1 MAGKN
6 LELALLLKLNDQMSK
21 GLRAAMQSVEKDSKS
36 AGKSLAS
43 IAADTNKIRPTGVD
57 RLNASL
63 KKVHDTAKST
73 LSTLAKI
80 GRTSAQVGSAVMA
93 GGYVAKSA
101 AERPMSYDRRLALL
115 SNTANNNLDAA
126 GRIAAKQNLNAGIK
140 NAVNDGG
147 GTPEQAL
154 DALNTLV
161 GSGAFGNANQAMS
174 HLPTM
179 QKYATGTGA
188 DSNDLAKIMIA
199 AKQNMDIA
207 DKDMPAML
215 SKAIRAG
222 QEGGFELS
230 DMAKWLP
237 QQMALAATNGMKGMK
252 GFESLLAANQISRIG
267 AGTSDE
273 AGNNLVNLLAKINN
287 QDTAIDFKKQGIDL
301 SGSLAAARGK
311 GMNTLEAFVA
321 LVEKIGAKDKNY
333 TNLRKKA
340 ESETGAD
347 KKATLEA
354 MADILQQKSI
364 GKAVQDRQA
373 LMQLLMFIQQRGKY
387 EEVKDATAKET
398 GTEGENSYQVVAST
412 LDAKTEQMGN
422 KKAFAAIDTL
432 ASIDAPLGK
441 QLDKLNAEADAHPV
455 LTTAIYSTA
464 TALGIL
470 AAAAGAGGLVGLLT
484 GGKGGALEKA
494 ATAAGGADALKKAA
508 ALARPAIS
516 YAGEIPGSMAA
527 ARGTAAIADG
537 AAVAGG
543 GISLASLAGI
553 AAVGTGLFAMVRHAM
568 EPDKVSM
575 RMPDK
580 NVSIRQRVEDYWN
593 VAPERQTSPR
603 LTNNKPL
610 ANQPSVNGEN
620 GQQAAIDDVAKSLNQ
635 VLKDF
640 IGQTIKVDVDVRNG
654 NIVAEVNKANSQQAR
669 RN

>member
-21 GLRAAMQSVEKDSKS
+21 GLKAAMQSVEKDSKS

-43 IAADTNKIRPTGVD
+43 IATEANKIRPTGID
-57 RLNASL
+57 RLHASL
-63 KKVHDTAKST
+63 KQVHNTAKST
-73 LSTLAKI
+73 LATLAQI
-80 GRTSAQVGSAVMA
+80 GRTGAQVGSAVMA

-101 AERPMSYDRRLALL
+101 AERPMAYDRRLALL

-140 NAVNDGG
+140 NAVSVGG

-161 GSGAFGNANQAMS
+161 GSGAFGNANQAMGL
-174 HLPTM
+174 LPTI
-179 QKYATGTGA
+179 QKNSTGTGA

-230 DMAKWLP
+230 DMSKWLP
-237 QQMALAATNGMKGMK
+237 QQMALAATNGMKGMA
-252 GFESLLAANQISRIG
+252 GFESLLAANQVSRITS
-267 AGTSDE
+267 GTSDE
-273 AGNNLVNLLAKINN
+273 AGNNLVNLLAKINSS
-287 QDTAIDFKKQGIDL
+287 DTAKDFAKQNIDL
-301 SGSLAAARGK
+301 SGSLAAARSK
-311 GMNTLEAFVA
+311 GVNPLEAFMAMVDKVA
-321 LVEKIGAKDKNY
+321 SKDKTY
-333 TNLRKKA
+333 ANLRKKA
-340 ESETGAD
+340 DSETGAD

-354 MADILQQKSI
+354 MADIFEQQGISKT
-364 GKAVQDRQA
+364 VQDRQA
-373 LMQLLMFIQQRGKY
+373 LLALLAMMQQREKYSEIKGK
-387 EEVKDATAKET
+387 VGAET
-398 GTEGENSYQVVAST
+398 GQEGETSYQVVAST
-412 LDAKTEQMGN
+412 PDAKTEQMGN
-422 KKAFAAIDTL
+422 KKAFAAIDIL
-432 ASIDAPLGK
+432 SSIDAPLGK
-441 QLDKLNAEADAHPV
+441 LLDKLNAEAEAHPV

-508 ALARPAIS
+508 AAARPAIS
-516 YAGEIPGSMAA
+516 YAGEIPASVAA
-527 ARGTAAIADG
+527 ARGTAA
-537 AAVAGG
+537 VAGG
-543 GISLASLAGI
+543 GLSLASLAGI
-553 AAVGTGLFAMVRHAM
+553 AAAGTGLFAMVRHAM

-580 NVSIRQRVEDYWN
+580 NVSIAQRVADYWN

-603 LTNNKPL
+603 LPNNKPL
-610 ANQPSVNGEN
+610 ANQPLLNGEN
-620 GQQAAIDDVAKSLNQ
+620 GQQPGIDAIANSLNQ
-635 VLKDF
+635 VLKGF
-640 IGQTIKVDVDVRNG
+640 VSQTIKVDVDVRNG

>member
-21 GLRAAMQSVEKDSKS
+21 GLKAAMQSVEKDSSS
-36 AGKSLAS
+36 AGKSLAR
-43 IAADTNKIRPTGVD
+43 IAQETNKIRPTGID

-80 GRTSAQVGSAVMA
+80 GKTGAQVGSAVIA

-101 AERPMSYDRRLALL
+101 AERPMAYDRRLALL

-126 GRIAAKQNLNAGIK
+126 GRIAAKENLNAGIK
-140 NAVNDGG
+140 NAVNSGG

-161 GSGAFGNANQAMS
+161 GSGAFGNANQAVS
-174 HLPTM
+174 LLPTV
-179 QKYATGTGA
+179 QKNSTGTGA

-230 DMAKWLP
+230 DMSKWLP

-252 GFESLLAANQISRIG
+252 GFEALLAGNQVSRIT

-273 AGNNLVNLLAKINN
+273 AGNNLVNLLAKINSS
-287 QDTAIDFKKQGIDL
+287 DTIHDFKKQGIDL
-301 SGSLAAARGK
+301 SGSLVK
-311 GMNTLEAFVA
+311 GRKGDVLTLDGFIKA
-321 LVEKIGAKDKNY
+321 VENIASKDKNY
-333 TNLRKKA
+333 VNLRKKA
-340 ESETGAD
+340 DSETGAD

-354 MADILQQKSI
+354 MADILQQKSL
-364 GKAVQDRQA
+364 GKVVQDRQA
-373 LMQLLMFIQQRGKY
+373 MMALLAMMQQREKYNEIKGKVGA
-387 EEVKDATAKET
+387 EN
-398 GTEGENSYQVVAST
+398 GQEGETSYQVVAST

-441 QLDKLNAEADAHPV
+441 LLDKLNAEAEAHPI
-455 LTTAIYSTA
+455 LTTAIYGTA

-470 AAAAGAGGLVGLLT
+470 AAAAGAGGLMGLLT

-508 ALARPAIS
+508 AVARPAIS
-516 YAGEIPGSMAA
+516 YAGEIPASVA
-527 ARGTAAIADG
+527 ARGTAAA
-537 AAVAGG
+537 AGG
-543 GISLASLAGI
+543 GISLAALAGI
-553 AAVGTGLFAMVRHAM
+553 AVAGTGLFAMVRHAM

-580 NVSIRQRVEDYWN
+580 NVSIAQRVADYWN
-593 VAPERQTSPR
+593 VAPEKQTSPR
-603 LTNNKPL
+603 LPNNKPL
-610 ANQPSVNGEN
+610 ANQPLLNGEN
-620 GQQAAIDDVAKSLNQ
+620 GQQPGIDAIANSLNQ
-635 VLKDF
+635 VLKGF
-640 IGQTIKVDVDVRNG
+640 VSQTIKVDVDVRNG
-654 NIVAEVNKANSQQAR
+654 NIVAAVNQANTLNAR

>member
-21 GLRAAMQSVEKDSKS
+21 GLKSAMQSVEKDSNS
-36 AGKSLAS
+36 AGKSLAR
-43 IAADTNKIRPTGVD
+43 IAQETNKVRPTGVD

-80 GRTSAQVGSAVMA
+80 GKTGIQVGSAVMA

-101 AERPMSYDRRLALL
+101 AERPISYDRKLALL

-126 GRIAAKQNLNAGIK
+126 GRIAAKEKLNAGIK
-140 NAVNDGG
+140 QAVTEGG

-174 HLPTM
+174 QLPTV

-199 AKQNMDIA
+199 AKQNMGIA

-230 DMAKWLP
+230 DMSKWLP

-273 AGNNLVNLLAKINN
+273 AGNNLVNLLAKINS
-287 QDTAIDFKKQGIDL
+287 QDTAKDFEKQGIDL

-311 GMNTLEAFVA
+311 GMNTLEAFVG
-321 LVEKIGAKDKNY
+321 LVEKIGAKDKDY
-333 TNLRKKA
+333 TKLRKKA

-441 QLDKLNAEADAHPV
+441 LLDKLNAEADAHPV

-470 AAAAGAGGLVGLLT
+470 AAAAGAGSLVGVLT

-494 ATAAGGADALKKAA
+494 ASAAGKI
-508 ALARPAIS
+508 PAS
-516 YAGEIPGSMAA
+516 VTA
-527 ARGTAAIADG
+527 ARGTAAIAS
-537 AAVAGG
+537 G

-553 AAVGTGLFAMVRHAM
+553 AAVGTGLFAMARHAM

-580 NVSIRQRVEDYWN
+580 NVSIGQRIEDYWN

-603 LTNNKPL
+603 LPNNKPL
-610 ANQPSVNGEN
+610 ANQPLLNGEN
-620 GQQAAIDDVAKSLNQ
+620 GQQAGIDDVANSLNQ
-635 VLKDF
+635 VLKGF
-640 IGQTIKVDVDVRNG
+640 VSQTIKVDVDVRNG